1 MTAENK
7 KRILLIEDDFKLAN
21 LVREYLEAVG
31 YVVLHES
38 NGARAPAL
46 IIREQPDIVLLDLM
60 LPGLDGIQVCRQ
72 IREKNADGMPKF
84 RGPVIMLTALSD
96 ENHEINGLDAGAND
110 YLPKPVRPR
119 KLLARIEALLRETEQ
134 REAEQAKLLEDV
146 AQGNIRAGEPAAAVI
161 TCGELEVRT
170 TEREVWMHGELAHL
184 FCAHCLENL
193 VAMDEKAG
201 AVRGQG
207 EGESSEGIVAPLMVR
222 NESGIVFSR
231 KKDREDR
238 TALRGMLEE
247 ALKAKPKSLSALIDL
262 TGAEYELL
270 VYLAMRKGQIVGRE
284 QIYRDIRKIEW
295 DGMDRSIDLRVTRL
309 RRKLGDDARAPK
321 IIKSVRGEGYLMSP
335 NP

>member
-1 MTAENK
+1 MTSENK

-60 LPGLDGIQVCRQ
+60 LPGLDGVQVCRK

-84 RGPVIMLTALSD
+84 RGPIIMLTALSD

-146 AQGNIRAGEPAAAVI
+146 AMGNLRLPDEMTVI
-161 TCGELEVRT
+161 SCGDLEIRT
-170 TEREVWMHGELAHL
+170 TEREVWMHNELARL
-184 FCAHCLENL
+184 FCTHCLENI
-193 VAMDEKAG
+193 VALDEKAG
-201 AVRGQG
+201 ASKGSG
-207 EGESSEGIVAPLMVR
+207 DTESAEGVVAPLMVR
-222 NESGIVFSR
+222 NEDGIVFSR

-238 TALRGMLEE
+238 TAIRGMLEE
-247 ALKAKPKSLSALIDL
+247 VLRSKPKELSALVDL